1 MNLQTLVVGPF
12 QVNCYLYWDEETRDG
27 VVIDPGS
34 DAESILPALEQ
45 SGMTVRA
52 ILLTH
57 GHCDHIAAVDDIKK
71 HFDVP
76 LYIGD
81 GDQELLSNPSENVS
95 EMLGHPIVVPE
106 PDVLVKDEQMIKLG
120 SVMFRVLATPG
131 HTPGGVC
138 YLDEAENVLFCG
150 DTLFWGSIG
159 RTDLPGGSLKVLL
172 DSIRSRILTLPD
184 GIKCYPGHGPNTTVG
199 AERSS
204 NPFLSGDF
212 YA

>member
-1 MNLQTLVVGPF
+1 M
-12 QVNCYLYWDEETRDG
+12 CIRD
-27 VVIDPGS
+27 S
-34 DAESILPALEQ
+34 
-45 SGMTVRA
+45 
-52 ILLTH
+52 
-57 GHCDHIAAVDDIKK
+57 
-71 HFDVP
+71 
-76 LYIGD
+76 
-81 GDQELLSNPSENVS
+81 QELLSNPSENVS